1 MFLPHQSPE
10 QLKVQLANSAKMTI
24 NCLKSID
31 ARYDEI
37 DHQFGKRVHE
47 LMHYRSH
54 TVNTD

>member
-1 MFLPHQSPE
+1 MFFPHSTPE
-10 QLKVQLANSAKMTI
+10 ALKVQMANSAKQTI
-24 NCLKSID
+24 SCLKYLEV
-31 ARYDEI
+31 RTNEI